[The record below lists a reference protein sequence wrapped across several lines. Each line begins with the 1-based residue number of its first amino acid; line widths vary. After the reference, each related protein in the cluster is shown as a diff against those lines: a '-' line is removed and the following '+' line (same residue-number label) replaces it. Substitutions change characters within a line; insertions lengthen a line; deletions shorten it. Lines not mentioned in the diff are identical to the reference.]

1 MGPHPDVLNNGPGG
15 RPPGRIRFT
24 GFLWEGRRQLRN
36 ERISTI
42 DSFRWGSRTPL
53 LALLFFIGAVLAAPA
68 SAEDP
73 LLWMDDVPLE
83 ASGGFSLESMGDD
96 AMAGFSVVE
105 ESELSEIRGGE
116 GTVMNLQDLEAVVS
130 GNTVQGT
137 VNTGDAMI
145 GGNAFSN
152 LDGIS
157 SVVVNTGNNVS
168 IQSSTV
174 VNVVIE
180 D

>member
-1 MGPHPDVLNNGPGG
+1 MGGQVLEAP
-15 RPPGRIRFT
+15 
-24 GFLWEGRRQLRN
+24 E
-36 ERISTI
+36 
-42 DSFRWGSRTPL
+42 DDL
-53 LALLFFIGAVLAAPA
+53 LADFAV
-68 SAEDP
+68 
-73 LLWMDDVPLE
+73 V
-83 ASGGFSLESMGDD
+83 GD
-96 AMAGFSVVE
+96 
-105 ESELSEIRGGE
+105 SELAEIRGGE
-116 GTVMNLQDLEAVVS
+116 GTVLNLQDLEAVVS
-130 GNTVQGT
+130 GNTVRGT
-137 VNTGDAMI
+137 VTTGDSMI

>member
-1 MGPHPDVLNNGPGG
+1 M
-15 RPPGRIRFT
+15 
-24 GFLWEGRRQLRN
+24 RR

-42 DSFRWGSRTPL
+42 DSFRWELRRLS
-53 LALLFFIGAVLAAPA
+53 LALLFLLAAVLAAPA

-73 LLWMDDVPLE
+73 LTALEGLPLE
-83 ASGGFSLESMGDD
+83 VLEGFSLDSADDD
-96 AMAGFSVVE
+96 AMAGFAVVE
-105 ESELSEIRGGE
+105 ESALSEIRGGE

>member
-1 MGPHPDVLNNGPGG
+1 
-15 RPPGRIRFT
+15 
-24 GFLWEGRRQLRN
+24 
-36 ERISTI
+36 
-42 DSFRWGSRTPL
+42 
-53 LALLFFIGAVLAAPA
+53 
-68 SAEDP
+68 
-73 LLWMDDVPLE
+73 
-83 ASGGFSLESMGDD
+83 
-96 AMAGFSVVE
+96 MAGFSVVE

-137 VNTGDAMI
+137 VNTGDAMT

>member
-1 MGPHPDVLNNGPGG
+1 
-15 RPPGRIRFT
+15 
-24 GFLWEGRRQLRN
+24 
-36 ERISTI
+36 
-42 DSFRWGSRTPL
+42 
-53 LALLFFIGAVLAAPA
+53 LALLFLLAAVLAAPA

-73 LLWMDDVPLE
+73 LTALEGLPLE
-83 ASGGFSLESMGDD
+83 VLDGFSLDSVDDD
-96 AMAGFSVVE
+96 AMAGFAVVE
-105 ESELSEIRGGE
+105 EAALSEIRGGE

-137 VNTGDAMI
+137 VNTGDSTI

>member
-1 MGPHPDVLNNGPGG
+1 M
-15 RPPGRIRFT
+15 
-24 GFLWEGRRQLRN
+24 RR

-42 DSFRWGSRTPL
+42 DSFRWELRRLS
-53 LALLFFIGAVLAAPA
+53 LALLFLLAAVLAAPA

-73 LLWMDDVPLE
+73 LTALEGLPLE
-83 ASGGFSLESMGDD
+83 VLEGFSLDSADD
-96 AMAGFSVVE
+96 VAMAGFAVVE
-105 ESELSEIRGGE
+105 ESALSEIRGGE

-137 VNTGDAMI
+137 VNTGDSTI

>member
-1 MGPHPDVLNNGPGG
+1 M
-15 RPPGRIRFT
+15 
-24 GFLWEGRRQLRN
+24 RR

-42 DSFRWGSRTPL
+42 DSFRWEPRRLS
-53 LALLFFIGAVLAAPA
+53 LALLFLLAAVLAAPA

-73 LLWMDDVPLE
+73 LTALEGLPLE
-83 ASGGFSLESMGDD
+83 VLEGFSLDSADDD
-96 AMAGFSVVE
+96 AMAGFAVVE
-105 ESELSEIRGGE
+105 ESALSEIRGGE

>member
-1 MGPHPDVLNNGPGG
+1 
-15 RPPGRIRFT
+15 
-24 GFLWEGRRQLRN
+24 
-36 ERISTI
+36 
-42 DSFRWGSRTPL
+42 
-53 LALLFFIGAVLAAPA
+53 
-68 SAEDP
+68 
-73 LLWMDDVPLE
+73 
-83 ASGGFSLESMGDD
+83 
-96 AMAGFSVVE
+96 MAGFSVVE

>member
-1 MGPHPDVLNNGPGG
+1 M
-15 RPPGRIRFT
+15 
-24 GFLWEGRRQLRN
+24 
-36 ERISTI
+36 
-42 DSFRWGSRTPL
+42 
-53 LALLFFIGAVLAAPA
+53 ALLFLLAAVLAAPA

-73 LLWMDDVPLE
+73 LTALEGLPLE
-83 ASGGFSLESMGDD
+83 VLEGFSLDSADDD
-96 AMAGFSVVE
+96 AMAGFAVVE
-105 ESELSEIRGGE
+105 ESALSEIRGGE

-137 VNTGDAMI
+137 VNTGDSTI

>member
-1 MGPHPDVLNNGPGG
+1 VC
-15 RPPGRIRFT
+15 
-24 GFLWEGRRQLRN
+24 
-36 ERISTI
+36 
-42 DSFRWGSRTPL
+42 L
-53 LALLFFIGAVLAAPA
+53 LGTAFVAPA

-73 LLWMDDVPLE
+73 SLTIDDLALQAMDGLGQETAEDDV
-83 ASGGFSLESMGDD
+83 
-96 AMAGFSVVE
+96 MAGFAVLGD
-105 ESELSEIRGGE
+105 SELSDIRGGE
-116 GTVMNLQDLEAVVS
+116 GTVLNLQDLEAVVS

-137 VNTGDAMI
+137 VTTGNSTI
-145 GGNAFSN
+145 GGNAFSDLN
-152 LDGIS
+152 GIT

>member
-1 MGPHPDVLNNGPGG
+1 MSHERVNTTGSFG
-15 RPPGRIRFT
+15 RA
-24 GFLWEGRRQLRN
+24 
-36 ERISTI
+36 
-42 DSFRWGSRTPL
+42 SRGLL
-53 LALLFFIGAVLAAPA
+53 LALVCLFGSALSVPA
-68 SAEDP
+68 RAQDSLPSIDGF
-73 LLWMDDVPLE
+73 PLE
-83 ASGGFSLESMGDD
+83 AMGGQVLEAPEDDLLADFAVVGD
-96 AMAGFSVVE
+96 
-105 ESELSEIRGGE
+105 SELAEIRGGE
-116 GTVMNLQDLEAVVS
+116 GSVLSLQDLEAVVS
-130 GNTVQGT
+130 GNTVRGT
-137 VNTGDAMI
+137 VTTGDSTI